1 MKNKEFKLLVESWRN
16 NFIVEANDEDNHNNN
31 NNNLRFDSGE
41 AASKNYNPAYEDF
54 KNDSEQ
60 YDNQNTESEEELIKR
75 FCMMFDIE
83 EGNLRDFLSRQAFMG
98 GVEELESGEVL
109 NPKTGEPFGDDE
121 EIH

>member
-1 MKNKEFKLLVESWRN
+1 MKNKEFKLLVESWRS
-16 NFIVEANDEDNHNNN
+16 NFIVEANDEDNHNND

-41 AASKNYNPAYEDF
+41 VANKNVNPAYEDF
-54 KNDSEQ
+54 KNHSIEYDS
-60 YDNQNTESEEELIKR
+60 QNTDSKEELMKK

-83 EGNLRDFLSRQAFMG
+83 EEDLKDWLAGQAFRG
-98 GVEELESGEVL
+98 GVDGEAL

>member
-1 MKNKEFKLLVESWRN
+1 MKNKEFKLLVESWRS
-16 NFIVEANDEDNHNNN
+16 NFIVEANDEDNNDNL

-41 AASKNYNPAYEDF
+41 AAAKNSNPAYEDF
-54 KNDSEQ
+54 KQHSIEYDS
-60 YDNQNTESEEELIKR
+60 QNKESEEELIKK

-83 EGNLRDFLSRQAFMG
+83 EENLRGFLAGQALMG
-98 GVEELESGEVL
+98 GVDGEAL